1 MKTLRR
7 LAERALWSAAE
18 SMFPGATVARD
29 AVAEAVAEWEKGA
42 RAPLVVPSSS
52 APASAPSDPEPS
64 AAAAEGDTIIVD
76 ICDPQGRIV
85 GTTTAT
91 IRRRR

>member
-1 MKTLRR
+1 MKSLRR

-29 AVAEAVAEWEKGA
+29 AVTEAVAEWEKGA

-64 AAAAEGDTIIVD
+64 AAEGDTIIVD